1 MNEALH
7 FIRKAILTRLTDAIS
22 IGGSY
27 VPVYNRVPSDASE
40 PYIRVFSVSNNESDF
55 NATSFISEC
64 VTRLE
69 VVTAFDSDS
78 GGELQ
83 SNQIVSSI
91 LNLVSTR
98 SSGYYDLSSD
108 GFKVITCTNG
118 GVTYFED
125 DLEDKTYFRA
135 IVEISNKIEKI

>member
-22 IGGSY
+22 IGGSN

-91 LNLVSTR
+91 LNLVRTR

>member
-1 MNEALH
+1 MNEALQ
-7 FIRKAILTRLTDAIS
+7 FIRKAILSRLTNAIS

-83 SNQIVSSI
+83 SNQIVSII
-91 LNLVSTR
+91 LNLVRTR

>member
-7 FIRKAILTRLTDAIS
+7 FIRKAILGRLTDAIT
-22 IGGSY
+22 IDGSY
-27 VPVYNRVPSDASE
+27 VPVYNRVPSNASE
-40 PYIRVFSVSNNESDF
+40 PYIRLFSVSNNESDF

-64 VTRLE
+64 VTRVE

-91 LNLVSTR
+91 LNLVRTR

-125 DLEDKTYFRA
+125 DLDDRTYFRA
-135 IVEISNKIEKI
+135 IVEINNKVEKV

>member
-7 FIRKAILTRLTDAIS
+7 FIRKAILTRLTDEIS

-91 LNLVSTR
+91 LNLVRTR

>member
-1 MNEALH
+1 MNEALQ
-7 FIRKAILTRLTDAIS
+7 FIRKAIISRLTNAIT
-22 IGGSY
+22 IDGSY
-27 VPVYNRVPSDASE
+27 VPIYNRVPSDASE
-40 PYIRVFSVSNNESDF
+40 PYIQVFSVSNNESDF

-91 LNLVSTR
+91 LNLVRTR
-98 SSGYYDLSSD
+98 ANGYYDLSSD
-108 GFKVITCTNG
+108 GFNVITCTNN

-125 DLEDKTYFRA
+125 DLEDRTYFRA

>member
-1 MNEALH
+1 MNEALQ
-7 FIRKAILTRLTDAIS
+7 FIRKAILSRLTDAIS

-83 SNQIVSSI
+83 SNQIVSNI
-91 LNLVSTR
+91 LNLVRTR

>member
-1 MNEALH
+1 MNEALQ

-22 IGGSY
+22 IGGSN

-91 LNLVSTR
+91 LNLVRTR

>member
-1 MNEALH
+1 ML
-7 FIRKAILTRLTDAIS
+7 FRS
-22 IGGSY
+22 
-27 VPVYNRVPSDASE
+27 PSDASE

-91 LNLVSTR
+91 LNLVRTR

>member
-1 MNEALH
+1 MNEALQ

-91 LNLVSTR
+91 LNLVRTR

>member
-7 FIRKAILTRLTDAIS
+7 FIRKAILSRLTDAIS

-83 SNQIVSSI
+83 SNQIVSNI
-91 LNLVSTR
+91 LNLVRTR

>member
-83 SNQIVSSI
+83 SNQIVSNI
-91 LNLVSTR
+91 LNLVRTR

>member
-1 MNEALH
+1 MNEALQ
-7 FIRKAILTRLTDAIS
+7 FIRKAILSRLTDAIS

-55 NATSFISEC
+55 NGTSFISEC

-91 LNLVSTR
+91 LNLVRTR

-108 GFKVITCTNG
+108 GFNVITCTNN

>member
-1 MNEALH
+1 MNEALQ
-7 FIRKAILTRLTDAIS
+7 FIRKAILSRLTDAIS

-91 LNLVSTR
+91 LNLVRTR

>member
-7 FIRKAILTRLTDAIS
+7 FIRKAILNRLTDAIS

-27 VPVYNRVPSDASE
+27 VPVYNRVPSNASE

-91 LNLVSTR
+91 LNLVRTR

>member
-7 FIRKAILTRLTDAIS
+7 FIRKAILNRLSDSIS

-40 PYIRVFSVSNNESDF
+40 PYIRVFSVSNVESDF

-83 SNQIVSSI
+83 SNQIVSEI
-91 LNLVSTR
+91 LNLVRTR

-125 DLEDKTYFRA
+125 DLDDKTYFRA
-135 IVEISNKIEKI
+135 IVEINNKIEKI

>member
-7 FIRKAILTRLTDAIS
+7 FIRKAIITRLTDAIS

-40 PYIRVFSVSNNESDF
+40 PYIKVFSVSNNESDL
-55 NATSFISEC
+55 NATSFISDC
-64 VTRLE
+64 LTRLE
-69 VVTAFDSDS
+69 VVTSFDSDS

-91 LNLVSTR
+91 LNLVRTR

-135 IVEISNKIEKI
+135 IVEISNKVEKI

>member
-1 MNEALH
+1 MNEALQ
-7 FIRKAILTRLTDAIS
+7 FIRKAIFSRLTDAIS

-27 VPVYNRVPSDASE
+27 VPIYNRVPSDASE
-40 PYIRVFSVSNNESDF
+40 PYIRIFSVSNNESDF
-55 NATSFISEC
+55 NTTSFISEC
-64 VTRLE
+64 VIRLE

-83 SNQIVSSI
+83 SNQIVSEI
-91 LNLVSTR
+91 LNLVRTR
-98 SSGYYDLSSD
+98 SGGYYDLSSD
-108 GFKVITCTNG
+108 GFNVITCTNN

>member
-91 LNLVSTR
+91 LNLVRTR

>member
-1 MNEALH
+1 MNEALQ

-91 LNLVSTR
+91 LNLVRTR

-125 DLEDKTYFRA
+125 ELEDKTYFRA